1 MGVCSTREEEEKMST
16 GFRSEKGKAT
26 VIINDDEVGKILK
39 KYKKLNKYRKSSLF
53 TVKTIDGTENIIS
66 SLIKEA
72 EENPID

>member
-1 MGVCSTREEEEKMST
+1 MST

>member
-1 MGVCSTREEEEKMST
+1 MST

-26 VIINDDEVGKILK
+26 VIINDDEVSKILK

>member
-1 MGVCSTREEEEKMST
+1 MST
-16 GFRSEKGKAT
+16 GFGSEKGKAT
-26 VIINDDEVGKILK
+26 VIINDDEIGKILK